1 MYFDLKEAVGGQTP
15 AVTHLLL
22 VLPPR
27 ASRSAASRGPAR
39 ARWSVWRWT
48 GSSLNAIHREAASSL
63 RSHRRIR
70 RIRCPPPRRSSFS
83 PAGLRSSADA
93 TRADEPRSTARVC
106 GGCMLC
112 HRAGVKAG
120 QLAASTSS
128 RTELVFSCCSTCG
141 CATPLIRFFFEPWN
155 VSARPPFSLSPAL
168 YCIIH
173 YRVTWCGVYI
183 IFSQKGAAL
192 VNSSIPLFLVWP
204 EGPNLIWYYDIYYS
218 IIYYL

>member
-1 MYFDLKEAVGGQTP
+1 MFTVGGQTP

-22 VLPPR
+22 VVPPR

-48 GSSLNAIHREAASSL
+48 GSSLNAIDREPASSL
-63 RSHRRIR
+63 RSHRRIH
-70 RIRCPPPRRSSFS
+70 CPTPRRSSFS

-93 TRADEPRSTARVC
+93 TRAAEPRSTARVC

-112 HRAGVKAG
+112 HRAGVMAG

-128 RTELVFSCCSTCG
+128 RMELAFTCCFTCE
-141 CATPLIRFFFEPWN
+141 CATPLIWFFFQPWT
-155 VSARPPFSLSPAL
+155 VSARPPFSLSPSL

-173 YRVTWCGVYI
+173 YRVTWCGGLHHLLP
-183 IFSQKGAAL
+183 KG
-192 VNSSIPLFLVWP
+192 SCIS
-204 EGPNLIWYYDIYYS
+204 
-218 IIYYL
+218 